1 MRSLILGLLLAAGC
15 VNVTEKE
22 ERDTLSAGS
31 HFDIRDYGAR
41 SDGSVCTKAFADAI
55 KAANAAGGGRVFVPK
70 GVWLTGALHLKSN
83 VELCLDDGAEVEFT
97 DNLND
102 YLPGVPVSW
111 EGVECINVSP
121 LVYAYACTNIAITG
135 RGLFRPR
142 LKFWEKW
149 KGRRKPACEKACRIL
164 KDVWAVKGVPVAE
177 RRLYE
182 LPGAEFRP
190 HFFHFNRCR
199 NVRLEGFSARGTPF
213 WTVHIF
219 RCRDVAVRRL
229 DLNAFYE
236 EGKAF
241 NNSDGID
248 IESSSDV
255 LVEDC
260 SLRQG
265 DDAIVIKAGQIDSV
279 TPTENV
285 LVRNC
290 RVYEGHCVV
299 AVGSEIGGGV
309 RNVRC
314 ENCRAEGNV
323 WRVCFVKTNP
333 RRGGFVDGLSVEN
346 FEVDNVTMEA
356 FTVLTRYGYGPPC
369 EPFAP
374 VEHPT
379 SIRNLTLRNIRV
391 GQAKCKVRIEGEF
404 GHEVENVTLDN
415 FTVRSPT
422 LHPDKIV
429 NAKNVMI
436 DGKPAKTVS
445 SRLKELQL

>member
-1 MRSLILGLLLAAGC
+1 MNKRPKNGLALLVAAACAAIGHIGL
-15 VNVTEKE
+15 TA
-22 ERDTLSAGS
+22 D
-31 HFDIRDYGAR
+31 FDIRSYGAQ
-41 SDGSVCTKAFADAI
+41 SGGTVCTKAFADAI
-55 KAANAAGGGRVFVPK
+55 AAANAAGGGRVIVPK
-70 GVWLTGALHLKSN
+70 GVWLTGSVHFKSN
-83 VELCLDDGAEVEFT
+83 VELHLEDGAVVEFT
-97 DNLND
+97 DNLSD

-121 LVYAYACTNIAITG
+121 LVYAYSCTNVTITG

-142 LKFWEKW
+142 LEFWKKW
-149 KGRRKPACEKACRIL
+149 MGRRKPACEKACRVL
-164 KDVWAVKGVPVAE
+164 KDEWAVKGVPVSE

-199 NVRLEGFSARGTPF
+199 NVRLEGFSVRGTPF
-213 WTVHIF
+213 WTVHVF
-219 RCRDVAVRRL
+219 RCRDVVVRDL

-236 EGKAF
+236 AGKAF

-248 IESSSDV
+248 IESSRDV
-255 LVEDC
+255 LVEGC

-265 DDAIVIKAGQIDSV
+265 DDAIVIKSGQVDSV

-299 AVGSEIGGGV
+299 AIGSEIGGGV
-309 RNVRC
+309 KNVRC
-314 ENCRAEGNV
+314 ENCRAQGNV

-333 RRGGFVDGLSVEN
+333 RRGGFVDGITVEN
-346 FEVDNVTMEA
+346 FEVEKVTMEA

-374 VEHPT
+374 VERPT
-379 SIRNLTLRNIRV
+379 SIRNLTMRNVTV
-391 GQAKCKVRIEGEF
+391 GQAECRVRIEGEF
-404 GHEVENVTLDN
+404 GHEVENVILDN

-422 LHPDKIV
+422 ERPDRII
-429 NAKNVMI
+429 NAKNVII
-436 DGKPAKTVS
+436 DGKPVKAAVS
-445 SRLKELQL
+445 CAKELQL